1 MRKQPLFDWTWEL
14 TDAELLRYLNGA
26 ITGLSN
32 RMVLNEVERR
42 WMKDKQAR
50 LRLQREGRDE

>member
-1 MRKQPLFDWTWEL
+1 MRKPLYDWTWDL
-14 TDAELLRYLNGA
+14 TDAELLRHLNET

-32 RMVLNEVERR
+32 RMALAEVERR

-50 LRLQREGRDE
+50 LQREGRDE